1 MINNKF
7 GFQNLAKKSFA
18 VITAA
23 LSVFSNT
30 KGEVPNNNNHE
41 LENDKNI
48 LIENA
53 HKNVL
58 KPKLVLK
65 LNVMS
70 PSNSFILMHSSHSSH
85 RSHSSHSSH
94 SSHYSSSYSSGR
106 SYTPPSTPTYIP
118 SSSGTSSSVGTTKST
133 SGKTSNAGSSVTGAT
148 PFYNSRTPPA
158 SSLDKT
164 TGSGNIASS
173 GDSSNLKLG
182 DRILFKGCEGRDVE
196 MLQRL
201 LMALKK
207 DMFITGYFGLQTETI
222 VIRFQQENE
231 LRPDGKV
238 DAKTLNLLRIKTN
251 GTSAKK

>member
-1 MINNKF
+1 MTNNKF

-30 KGEVPNNNNHE
+30 KGEAPNNNNHE
-41 LENDKNI
+41 LENDKSI

-65 LNVMS
+65 LNVMN
-70 PSNSFILMHSSHSSH
+70 PSNSLILMHTSHSSH

-106 SYTPPSTPTYIP
+106 SYTPPPAPTYIP
-118 SSSGTSSSVGTTKST
+118 SSPGTSGSGSTVESTTGTNSNRRSSGAS
-133 SGKTSNAGSSVTGAT
+133 AT
-148 PFYNSRTPPA
+148 PFYNSRTIPV
-158 SSLDKT
+158 SSTDKT
-164 TGSGNIASS
+164 IGTENIVST

-182 DRILFKGCEGRDVE
+182 DRILFKGCEGKDVE

-201 LMALKK
+201 LMVLKK

-222 VIRFQQENE
+222 IIRFQQENE

-238 DAKTLNLLRIKTN
+238 DAKTLNLLRNKTN
-251 GTSAKK
+251 ENSAKK